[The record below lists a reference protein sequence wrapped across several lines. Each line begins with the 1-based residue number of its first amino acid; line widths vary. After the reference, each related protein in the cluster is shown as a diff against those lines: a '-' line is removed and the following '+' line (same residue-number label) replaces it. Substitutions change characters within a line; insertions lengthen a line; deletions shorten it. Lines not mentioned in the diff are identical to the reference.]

1 MHPRFPLYSRRA
13 LLRAGAGM
21 SLAAGLGSSVLPASA
36 EAIDWGSL
44 FGERMPNVSGKVREL
59 EGEAAANEKPLHVG
73 DAVPSGATV
82 RVGAGGR
89 AVIAL
94 EDGTIFTV
102 FGGSSLQ
109 LLLNKMSEGVLNLLA
124 GALLLVVNTG
134 GRYLVAGSTSSFG
147 IKGTVVYR
155 QSFGPQEK
163 MGQTMDGLVKIPTG
177 YSDYF
182 CTCHGETDFLL
193 SGRSTPFAESNAQYH
208 DAYYLNPANP
218 LQRLKAPMMNH
229 TDEEIRRL
237 VDLQEGSHHDISWLR
252 H

>member
-1 MHPRFPLYSRRA
+1 MRPRLLVNRRA
-13 LLRAGAGM
+13 LLRAGAGV
-21 SLAAGLGSSVLPASA
+21 SLAAALGSSVLPATA

-44 FGERMPNVSGKVREL
+44 FGQRMPDVSGKVREL
-59 EGEAAANEKPLHVG
+59 EGEAHANDRPLRVG

-82 RVGAGGR
+82 RVSAGGR
-89 AVIAL
+89 AVISL
-94 EDGTIFTV
+94 EDGSIFTV

-124 GALLLVVNTG
+124 GALLLVVNMG

-155 QSFGPQEK
+155 QSFGPQQRT
-163 MGQTMDGLVKIPTG
+163 GQTMEGLVQIPPG
-177 YSDYF
+177 FSDYF

-193 SGRSTPFAESNAQYH
+193 SGRSTPFAETQAQYH

-237 VDLQEGSHHDISWLR
+237 VSLQEGAPHDISWLR